1 MMWVKLDSENHYADC
16 YMEGDPDINPFVN
29 EVNAVYVMLPSELGN
44 GRNRCYKLI
53 TNSEGEY
60 EWQFDEAK
68 YQGIFA
74 NTLEGKTKGMENMLV
89 DLQNV
94 IITLTMGDL
103 GV

>member
-1 MMWVKLDSENHYADC
+1 MWVKLDSENYYADC
-16 YMEGDPDINPFVN
+16 YMEGDPDINPFGEDVN
-29 EVNAVYVMLPSELGN
+29 TAYITLPPELGKGKN
-44 GRNRCYKLI
+44 KCYKLI
-53 TNSEGEY
+53 INTEGVY
-60 EWQFDEAK
+60 EWKFDEAK

-74 NTLEGKTKGMENMLV
+74 NTLEGKTKEMGNMLV

>member
-1 MMWVKLDSENHYADC
+1 MWVKLDSENYYADC
-16 YMEGDPDINPFVN
+16 YMEGDNPEISPFR
-29 EVNAVYVMLPSELGN
+29 EGVNAVYVMLPSELGN

-53 TNSEGEY
+53 TNSKGEY

-74 NTLEGKTKGMENMLV
+74 NTLEGKTKEMENMLV